1 MKYLRLKWMKAII
14 TAALMLSAGIC
25 YSCSHREEG
34 GFYGIQEETL
44 ILSGEGPSVQD
55 GPSDSAPGK
64 TDEVQT
70 QEEETEETGPQ
81 DSREETKT
89 MCFVHINGAVW
100 HPGVYELEE
109 GSRIYQAVEAAGGF
123 LPEADEGYLNLA
135 ALIADGMK
143 IYAES
148 TDGSV
153 VIAHAE
159 KSDDGMIAIGGKQ
172 MDCAKIWKAAALPP
186 SVRDLEL
193 RPSDSGSR

>member
-1 MKYLRLKWMKAII
+1 MVNGLYYQEKMRLIN
-14 TAALMLSAGIC
+14 AG
-25 YSCSHREEG
+25 
-34 GFYGIQEETL
+34 
-44 ILSGEGPSVQD
+44 
-55 GPSDSAPGK
+55 
-64 TDEVQT
+64 
-70 QEEETEETGPQ
+70 
-81 DSREETKT
+81 
-89 MCFVHINGAVW
+89 
-100 HPGVYELEE
+100 
-109 GSRIYQAVEAAGGF
+109 
-123 LPEADEGYLNLA
+123 
-135 ALIADGMK
+135 IADGMK